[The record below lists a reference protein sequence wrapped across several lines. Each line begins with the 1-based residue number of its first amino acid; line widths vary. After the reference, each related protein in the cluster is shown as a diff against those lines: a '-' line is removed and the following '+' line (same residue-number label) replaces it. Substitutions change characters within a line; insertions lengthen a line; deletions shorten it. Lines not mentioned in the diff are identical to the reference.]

1 MSENRTEKLLTN
13 KFNKPKKFTT
23 MKKALIL
30 SALVLFGGMVFAQR
44 PVNNR
49 NINATNNATRTVERN
64 NTITRNAGATAQSYT
79 YTISEMSIA
88 NVTVMDN
95 AATVKQEGRTDKV
108 KVTVSGVSGIN
119 YYLYDANDQAVSK
132 NYINGGNGYVDMSS
146 YQPGEYRLQIIEPKG
161 AEKNYKIIKKQK

>member
-1 MSENRTEKLLTN
+1 
-13 KFNKPKKFTT
+13 

-30 SALVLFGGMVFAQR
+30 SALVLFAGMVFAQR
-44 PVNNR
+44 PTNQRNVNTTNVR
-49 NINATNNATRTVERN
+49 NAEKTNTNTTIRT
-64 NTITRNAGATAQSYT
+64 AGATAKTYS

-108 KVTVSGVSGIN
+108 KVTVNGVSGVS

-132 NYINGGNGYVDMSS
+132 NYINGGNGYVDMSN
-146 YQPGEYRLQIIEPKG
+146 YQPGEYRLQLIEPKG

>member
-1 MSENRTEKLLTN
+1 
-13 KFNKPKKFTT
+13 

-30 SALVLFGGMVFAQR
+30 SAIVLFAGMAFAQQ
-44 PVNNR
+44 P
-49 NINATNNATRTVERN
+49 INKRTVNTSANKVDKN
-64 NTITRNAGATAQSYT
+64 NTITRNAGATAKTYS

-95 AATVKQEGRTDKV
+95 AATVKQEGKTDKV
-108 KVTVSGVSGIN
+108 KVTVNGVSGVS

-132 NYINGGNGYVDMSS
+132 NYINGGNGYVDMSN
-146 YQPGEYRLQIIEPKG
+146 YQPGEYRLQLIEPKG

>member
-1 MSENRTEKLLTN
+1 
-13 KFNKPKKFTT
+13 

-44 PVNNR
+44 PAVQRNVNNA
-49 NINATNNATRTVERN
+49 NQNAQKTNTNVTVRT
-64 NTITRNAGATAQSYT
+64 AGATAKTYS

-108 KVTVSGVSGIN
+108 KVTVNGVSGVS

-132 NYINGGNGYVDMSS
+132 NYINGGNGYVDMSN
-146 YQPGEYRLQIIEPKG
+146 YQPGEYRLQLIEPKG

>member
-1 MSENRTEKLLTN
+1 
-13 KFNKPKKFTT
+13 

-49 NINATNNATRTVERN
+49 NISTNNNTRTIDRN
-64 NTITRNAGATAQSYT
+64 TTVTRNAGATAKTYS

-95 AATVKQEGRTDKV
+95 AATVKQEGKTDKV
-108 KVTVSGVSGIN
+108 KVTVNGVSGVS

-132 NYINGGNGYVDMSS
+132 NYINGGNGYVDMSN

-161 AEKNYKIIKKQK
+161 AEKNFKIVKKQK

>member
-1 MSENRTEKLLTN
+1 
-13 KFNKPKKFTT
+13 

-30 SALVLFGGMVFAQR
+30 SALVLFAGMVFAQR
-44 PVNNR
+44 PTTTTR
-49 NINATNNATRTVERN
+49 ATNTTNTATKINENANVRT
-64 NTITRNAGATAQSYT
+64 AGATAKTYS

-95 AATVKQEGRTDKV
+95 AATVKQEGKTDKV
-108 KVTVSGVSGIN
+108 KVTVNGVSGVS

-132 NYINGGNGYVDMSS
+132 NYINGGNGYVDMSN
-146 YQPGEYRLQIIEPKG
+146 YQPGEYRLQLIEPKG

>member
-1 MSENRTEKLLTN
+1 
-13 KFNKPKKFTT
+13 
-23 MKKALIL
+23 MKQALIL
-30 SALVLFGGMVFAQR
+30 SALVLVAGMVFAQR
-44 PVNNR
+44 PTTTTR
-49 NINATNNATRTVERN
+49 TTNNTNSNKIDKNVNLRT
-64 NTITRNAGATAQSYT
+64 AGATAKTYS

-108 KVTVSGVSGIN
+108 KVTVNGVSGVS

-132 NYINGGNGYVDMSS
+132 NYINGGNGYVDMSNF
-146 YQPGEYRLQIIEPKG
+146 QPGEYRLQLIEPKG

>member
-1 MSENRTEKLLTN
+1 
-13 KFNKPKKFTT
+13 

-30 SALVLFGGMVFAQR
+30 SALVLFAGMVFAQR
-44 PVNNR
+44 PTTTTR
-49 NINATNNATRTVERN
+49 ATNTTNTATKINKNANVRT
-64 NTITRNAGATAQSYT
+64 AGATAKTYS

-95 AATVKQEGRTDKV
+95 AATVKQEGKTDKV
-108 KVTVSGVSGIN
+108 KVTVNGVSGVS

-132 NYINGGNGYVDMSS
+132 NYINGGNGYVDMSN
-146 YQPGEYRLQIIEPKG
+146 YQPGEYRLQLIEPKG